1 MKPETADW
9 VEVAESDLRA
19 ARIVLDEGLLQQT
32 VFHCQQSVEK
42 LLKAIWTERH
52 GSGTHPRTHN
62 LVKLAKRLRLD
73 VPPQWR
79 TLLVDLT
86 DKIFPR
92 PCPEAGRV
100 EAVILYGSYVNGA
113 TDEWSDLDIAV
124 ISP

>member
-19 ARIVLDEGLLQQT
+19 ARVVLDEGLLQQT
-32 VFHCQQSVEK
+32 VFYCQQTVEK

-62 LVKLAKRLRLD
+62 LVKLAERLRLD

-86 DKIFPR
+86 DQIFPSR
-92 PCPEAGRV
+92 YPEAGWRYSREV
-100 EAVILYGSYVNGA
+100 AEEYYNMTQELVRWLRQQL
-113 TDEWSDLDIAV
+113 T
-124 ISP
+124 

>member
-86 DKIFPR
+86 DQIFPSR
-92 PCPEAGRV
+92 YPEAGWRYTQ
-100 EAVILYGSYVNGA
+100 AVAEEYYNMTEELFGWLRQQL
-113 TDEWSDLDIAV
+113 T
-124 ISP
+124 